1 MWILKQFDYL
11 LRFTSQQV
19 RVFEEALEKKWLKN
33 HIDLKENA
41 CESPICLLQ
50 GGKQIGANGENKC
63 LN

>member
-1 MWILKQFDYL
+1 
-11 LRFTSQQV
+11 
-19 RVFEEALEKKWLKN
+19 VFEEALEKKWLKN